1 MPSHSESGSTNATY
15 SALGSACSLGCS
27 GVDTPCLGVV
37 HRPPAFGTH
46 GPGEGRLP
54 LDALDIQVAELG
66 AEVAVRHGPANAV
79 FVRRL
84 DRYDRPLDAHVGIE
98 RRLFGLHAKAEA
110 LRLVQQLALQR
121 VGARGDPDVAAG
133 LVAVPD

>member
-1 MPSHSESGSTNATY
+1 MLAPVFCPRAESFAKPARRASGLWRCSRW
-15 SALGSACSLGCS
+15 GWGRSLGCS

-98 RRLFGLHAKAEA
+98 RRLFG
-110 LRLVQQLALQR
+110 
-121 VGARGDPDVAAG
+121 
-133 LVAVPD
+133 